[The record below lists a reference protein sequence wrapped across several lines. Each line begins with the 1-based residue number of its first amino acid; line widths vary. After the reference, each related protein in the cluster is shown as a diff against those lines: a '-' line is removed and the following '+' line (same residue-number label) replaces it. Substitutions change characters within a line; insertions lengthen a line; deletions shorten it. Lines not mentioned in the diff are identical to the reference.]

1 MSKEISAKEVDT
13 TNRSEEERSQEL
25 RPSDAWRPASALP
38 DPTPIKGWSF
48 RWIRTSSLGQADNTN
63 VSQKM
68 REGWIPVRA
77 EDHPELKVMSDVES
91 RFKGNVEVGGLL
103 LCKIPEEE
111 ISKRGQYYRDLAQN
125 QMDAV
130 DNSFLREENPVMPL
144 IKDRSSRT
152 TYGRNRG

>member
-1 MSKEISAKEVDT
+1 MSEEISAKEVDT
-13 TNRSEEERSQEL
+13 TNRSEEERSNET

-38 DPTPIKGWSF
+38 DPTPIEGWRF
-48 RWIRTSSLGQADNTN
+48 RWVRTSALGQADNTN
-63 VSQKM
+63 VSQKL
-68 REGWIPVRA
+68 REGWIPVKA
-77 EDHPELKVMSDVES
+77 EDHPELKVMSDVDS
-91 RFKGNVEVGGLL
+91 KFKGNVEVGGLL

-111 ISKRGQYYRDLAQN
+111 ITKRDKYYSNLAQN

-152 TYGRNRG
+152 TYSKH

>member
-1 MSKEISAKEVDT
+1 MADERTPRSHDSRAEDVRESNDSWIPSEILPT
-13 TNRSEEERSQEL
+13 
-25 RPSDAWRPASALP
+25 P
-38 DPTPIKGWSF
+38 DPQDGWVF
-48 RWIRTSSLGQADNTN
+48 RWVRTSAMGQSDNTN
-63 VSQKM
+63 VSQKF
-68 REGWIPVRA
+68 RDGWSPVRA
-77 EDHPELKVMSDVES
+77 EDHPELKVMSDVDS

-111 ISKRGQYYRDLAQN
+111 ISKRAKYYRDMAQN

-152 TYGRNRG
+152 TYGKH

>member
-1 MSKEISAKEVDT
+1 MSEEISAKEVDT
-13 TNRSEEERSQEL
+13 TDRSEEERSTEL

-38 DPTPIKGWSF
+38 DPTPIPGWRF
-48 RWIRTSSLGQADNTN
+48 RWIRTSSLGQSDNTN
-63 VSQKM
+63 VSQKL
-68 REGWIPVRA
+68 REGWIPVKA
-77 EDHPELKVMSDVES
+77 EDHPELKVMSDVDS

-111 ISKRGQYYRDLAQN
+111 ISKRAKYYRDMAQN

-152 TYGRNRG
+152 PYGKH